1 VDVAGPEHLK
11 KSSSFRTGEY
21 DMAAEPE
28 LSAEAWAELTEN
40 LNDMIME
47 NNLEHQCK
55 KISAWLGKYV
65 RNYGLCFSLQASGPD
80 HSFVYM
86 TGAAS
91 NLAGA
96 LHRILS
102 ISDQTDD
109 ATREISLYRLRQED
123 VIALDPGEGPQSPE
137 PTVIVIRLSLDHHDL
152 GRLCVLTDLTTS
164 HVLVRPKSLLS
175 TLIPI
180 ISGLLANTISRRHSA
195 EIIRTLQM
203 YQTVS
208 SALAY
213 VGDLQELLNT
223 IINIVTA
230 ELPSEEGSILLLD
243 GETNELEFYSAVG
256 VTGADL
262 VRVRFPADRGIAG
275 RTLRERRPIIENDV
289 QSSPDFYRSIDQ
301 EHGFKTKSLLAVP
314 IISGDEVVGV
324 MEAINKVGQNDF
336 NEDDQRLLTVIADEV
351 ALAIKNAK
359 LFDIVVDSYCK
370 IRQGQGS
377 CRGCK
382 RPLRSWTP
390 CAIQM
395 GKMR

>member
-1 VDVAGPEHLK
+1 VDVAGSERVK
-11 KSSSFRTGEY
+11 ESSFLTIGEY
-21 DMAAEPE
+21 DMGAEPE

-40 LNDMIME
+40 LNEMIME
-47 NNLEHQCK
+47 SNLEHQCK
-55 KISAWLGKYV
+55 NISAWLGKYV
-65 RNYGLCFSLQASGPD
+65 RSYGLCFSLQASGSE

-91 NLAGA
+91 NVPGA

-102 ISDQTDD
+102 MSNQIDEE
-109 ATREISLYRLRQED
+109 TRRITLHRLRQED
-123 VIALDPGEGPQSPE
+123 MTAFDPGERPQSPE
-137 PTVIVIRLSLDHHDL
+137 PTVIVIRLGVDQHYL
-152 GRLCVLTDLTTS
+152 GKLCVLTDLTTS
-164 HVLVRPKSLLS
+164 HVLVHPKSLLS

-180 ISGLLANTISRRHSA
+180 ISGLLANTISRQHSA
-195 EIIRTLQM
+195 EIIRTLKM

-223 IINIVTA
+223 IINIVTQ

-262 VRVRFPADRGIAG
+262 VRLRFPANRGIAG
-275 RTLRERRPIIENDV
+275 RALRERRPIIENDV

-314 IISGDEVVGV
+314 IISGDEIVGV
-324 MEAINKVGQNDF
+324 MEAINKVGKDGF
-336 NEDDQRLLTVIADEV
+336 DEDDQKLLTVIADEV

-359 LFDIVVDSYCK
+359 LFDIVVDSYCRV
-370 IRQGQGS
+370 RQGQGS

-382 RPLRSWTP
+382 RPLKSWTP
-390 CAIQM
+390 CAIQI
-395 GKMR
+395 GKMQ